1 MFSAELSIILLNLV
15 IILVAYLSVYPKLAG
30 NSFNKIS
37 FYDLFTSGFAFFVVG
52 SQYWGS
58 ERLFNLFIIDVN
70 WFWFTLVTFAII
82 EIPVL
87 LWYIKKHKV
96 KI

>member
-30 NSFNKIS
+30 SSFNKIS

-58 ERLFNLFIIDVN
+58 ERLFNLIIYPRYLCAD
-70 WFWFTLVTFAII
+70 
-82 EIPVL
+82 
-87 LWYIKKHKV
+87 
-96 KI
+96 